1 MRRIITAR
9 LERLMCNQNRT
20 LSTLIALQMTH
31 SSLRKSQSFLLFY
44 TLSGVLSHSPASCIL
59 FSILWNSMQPIC
71 DRDCI
76 ICASTQLC
84 KYGPARC
91 KTTAKEKTVSEICSG
106 EKLQLEL
113 WVNQSTKSKH
123 TKLHYSEKYWMKRKH
138 ISFWLICNAC
148 KWTPIKTLLNT
159 KILFLF
165 WFWFR
170 CCCGCLSF
178 FVEIARI
185 FLAFYS
191 LTCIFRLSTI
201 LGIVHL
207 MSLYYM

>member
-1 MRRIITAR
+1 M
-9 LERLMCNQNRT
+9 
-20 LSTLIALQMTH
+20 H
-31 SSLRKSQSFLLFY
+31 SFLNSLEFDAADLRPRLHNLCIN
-44 TLSGVLSHSPASCIL
+44 TVMQIRASPL
-59 FSILWNSMQPIC
+59 QN
-71 DRDCI
+71 DR
-76 ICASTQLC
+76 
-84 KYGPARC
+84 
-91 KTTAKEKTVSEICSG
+91 KEKTVSEICSG